1 MEDTRQHYQVK
12 LDYLVRR
19 ATFPGWKIEPRVIH
33 DFELVFIVEGEGDIT
48 LGEKSFIGR
57 AGDVICIPPGMVNSF
72 SVEKEPCMV
81 FYGAHFWPVS
91 LRRPPETATR
101 ENGESSAEEMLL
113 WSMPPKESENTDDR
127 RLPEAEGLGLPLLFS
142 VSPSRWLE
150 GLFRELY
157 QVHQHKAGCYEWRE
171 NLLMEQILLELW
183 EILQQK
189 NTPAQ
194 QARIRK
200 VLDHIHEN
208 PYRSYSLEELQEI
221 AGIKK
226 SLFLQE
232 FRSVTGT
239 TPIQYVTE
247 RRLEYARELLLETEV
262 PIAQIAQ
269 QCGFEDVFYFS
280 RCFKKKFHLSPR
292 AYRKEK

>member
-1 MEDTRQHYQVK
+1 MDTVRQHYQVK

-19 ATFPGWKIEPRVIH
+19 VTFPGWKIEPRVIH
-33 DFELVFIVEGEGDIT
+33 DFELVLVVAGEGTIT
-48 LGEKSFIGR
+48 LGENRFLAG
-57 AGDVICIPPGMVNSF
+57 AGDVICIPPGMKNSF

-91 LRRPPETATR
+91 QKRLQESVMR
-101 ENGESSAEEMLL
+101 ENGESSAAEMLL
-113 WSMPPKESENTDDR
+113 WSVASQDAEMVENS
-127 RLPEAEGLGLPLLFS
+127 GLQKTEEPDLPLFFH
-142 VSPSRWLE
+142 VSSFHRLE

-157 QVHQHKAGCYEWRE
+157 QVHQHKAYCYEWRE
-171 NLLMEQILLELW
+171 NLLMEQILLELS
-183 EILQQK
+183 EMLLQK

-200 VLDHIHEN
+200 VLDYIHEN

-239 TPIQYVTE
+239 TPIQYVME
-247 RRLEYARELLLETEV
+247 QRLEYARELLLETEV
-262 PIAQIAQ
+262 SISQIAQ
-269 QCGFEDVFYFS
+269 QCGFEDMFYFS